1 MPTDTNVKQVIINKL
16 TKAQYDAAT
25 KNPTELYLTP
35 DEPASTTN
43 LGPVKV
49 DGTTITAD
57 ADGTIHANSSG
68 VPWGAITG
76 TLSNQTDLQTALNAK
91 QATIS
96 DLSTIRSGASAGA
109 TAVQPA
115 ALQTALNGK
124 ADVDLSNVSTTSGF
138 RRLVEVYNN
147 GTSWYKVFNEYDP
160 STGTLIG
167 KWCEQGGI
175 YTVSVTHGGTYDITL
190 LKPYKD
196 TAYSVLSSFF
206 TDKNASTS
214 AFTVQTC
221 FSVKNTTGFNFNYGA
236 QSGTSA
242 TLHYTW
248 RASGYIA

>member
-57 ADGTIHANSSG
+57 ADGTLHSNSSG
-68 VPWGAITG
+68 VPWGAISG
-76 TLSNQTDLQTALNAK
+76 TLSDQTDLQNALNAK

-160 STGTLIG
+160 TTGTLIG
-167 KWCEQGGI
+167 KWGEQGGMLSLTYKTRA
-175 YTVSVTHGGTYDITL
+175 YTDITITL
-190 LKPYKD
+190 LKEMVD
-196 TAYSVLSSFF
+196 TNYSISLTTSDRGNVHLSNWVYSTINT
-206 TDKNASTS
+206 TDFVTRTYSDGASTG
-214 AFTVQTC
+214 
-221 FSVKNTTGFNFNYGA
+221 TGI
-236 QSGTSA
+236 
-242 TLHYTW
+242 W
-248 RASGYIA
+248 RVSGYIV